1 MKSPVSFKVTRKSY
15 NNLVL
20 RTIKL
25 PSKIFANHR
34 QRHRSSCARRANFGP
49 RPPRRRKHREVVP
62 EADYVITVEAD
73 VILGNSLKTLI
84 KKRSSVKSKLTIYN
98 NYLTLIK
105 SSAAIS
111 QLQRLDL
118 EERFIKF
125 QSLHNEFDD
134 LQTQIEVLADD
145 AESTFTEREDFD
157 RQFFSLVAL
166 TRSLLGSSSNGV
178 GSEAGFKDADS
189 GGGDA
194 PAESIKL
201 TAART
206 PSFFLHTH
214 SADQRQRLRAFL
226 CYRAAPVLM

>member
-1 MKSPVSFKVTRKSY
+1 M
-15 NNLVL
+15 
-20 RTIKL
+20 
-25 PSKIFANHR
+25 
-34 QRHRSSCARRANFGP
+34 
-49 RPPRRRKHREVVP
+49 
-62 EADYVITVEAD
+62 AD
-73 VILGNSLKTLI
+73 SLKTLI

-125 QSLHNEFDD
+125 QSLHAEFDD

-166 TRSLLGSSSNGV
+166 TRSLLGASNNGV

-189 GGGDA
+189 GEIQVV
-194 PAESIKL
+194 PFK
-201 TAART
+201 R
-206 PSFFLHTH
+206 
-214 SADQRQRLRAFL
+214 
-226 CYRAAPVLM
+226 